1 MINGL
6 IKGFAQRKI
15 LSKPNKQEEGSG
27 GFEDE
32 GKPENRFEDEKKIS
46 SRGMEKGRLND
57 LPPLKRD
64 STSHDDE
71 ENRGKG
77 NDPQTP
83 NLEEKNG
90 DHLPQRT

>member
-6 IKGFAQRKI
+6 IKSFSKRKI
-15 LSKPNKQEEGSG
+15 LSKPNKQEEGPE

-32 GKPENRFEDEKKIS
+32 GEPENRFEDEKEIS

-57 LPPLKRD
+57 LPPLERN

-71 ENRGKG
+71 ENRGEG
-77 NDPQTP
+77 NDPQASD
-83 NLEEKNG
+83 LEEKNG
-90 DHLPQRT
+90 DHLPHRA